1 MVKICLICDKLEVI
15 PNTEHKNGTQYG
27 VCSEKCLD
35 TYRKRS
41 QKDVEN
47 YEKYF
52 YHPVKLIFRDAR
64 GRSHVPPATHF
75 ARSVTYEN

>member
-1 MVKICLICDKLEVI
+1 MVKICLICGKLEVI
-15 PNTEHKNGTQYG
+15 PNTEHKTGTKQG
-27 VCSEKCLD
+27 FCSEKCLD

-52 YHPVKLIFRDAR
+52 YHPVKLLPRQSR
-64 GRSHVPPATHF
+64 GRSNVPFVTATV
-75 ARSVTYEN
+75 RSVTCA